1 MKYLKIFFTL
11 FLITFS
17 LVKFAQAVDLPPVY
31 RVYSAN
37 GNLIV
42 TLDDN
47 RFRVQYGDFQHV
59 VGFGNCGAGGCQY
72 FREYHNYRYLGAKQM
87 SIFVNGN
94 GDGNY
99 GTSNGWGNDYFYIL
113 PNGTSHVR
121 NFSSQIGQ
129 TIQVR
134 VRIYAFTEINYPQY
148 WSSPSFY
155 GNYYDTIHYVTIL
168 PSPPSTPAFSISNY
182 TPGSLLYS
190 AKINLAWSSS
200 GATGYRL
207 YRDNKLIADL
217 GNVTSYTFD
226 NQDDETTY
234 NYTVTAYNA
243 GGETSGS
250 TAIVVPDLY
259 IPAPSNLQITP
270 QNAFNQTEGIF
281 NLTWTD
287 NAPNETGFNIY
298 VDNVLTATLPPNTI
312 SWSTTS
318 LNVNIP
324 YTFSIR
330 AVNTS
335 NIESISVNAT
345 GVIPPGALYQRLV
358 FNPMKVTGNTG
369 ATLNFAVTVYDS
381 RGQIV
386 QDAPVTFSIVSGT
399 GTFES
404 YIADTVISTNAQGI
418 ATVNVVLGSNDF
430 ILRAGVLNT
439 NFGYAHGSHEQVPF
453 SVYSVNNNNV
463 ATINFDNGFGT
474 ATGNAANLNVD
485 ILHVYGVSLNPITAT
500 QISVLPSE
508 NGFVEF
514 VATNLGNASDIF
526 TLATANMPVGWTV
539 SLVSGA
545 TTSSATTV
553 STLTIPKHSTTNFWV
568 KVSPPDTE
576 LNVSFS
582 VNVLIN
588 ISNGYSDNGA
598 YTGFDNNSPVFAGVD
613 FITATAPIQTIDSIP
628 PTLTAISPVPGTANV
643 PVEISLY
650 FQVLDNQSGIN
661 ASSIT
666 VTTSAGVAG
675 VITSTDISNDL
686 KEFRVTFDPN
696 VNFPFDSQILVT
708 LNVNDNW
715 AGVGGPNNLTVTYN
729 FFTISGAELI
739 ISRNIAA
746 ITKPSGAP
754 GAANDLLPGSK
765 ILYHAE
771 IGNVGST
778 IAASVNVRIDM
789 PQHTKFYNVVAGDED
804 EVDYVVSGVTYDT
817 FALSGGVSTNI
828 QAIIFKMD
836 TLDIGATKN
845 IRYEVT
851 VD

>member
-1 MKYLKIFFTL
+1 MKHISKIFL
-11 FLITFS
+11 MLIFLLALS
-17 LVKFAQAVDLPPVY
+17 KNVLSVDLPPVY

-87 SIFVNGN
+87 GIFVNGN

-134 VRIYAFTEINYPQY
+134 VRIYAFTEVNYPQY
-148 WSSPSFY
+148 WAPPSFY
-155 GNYYDTIHYVTIL
+155 GNYYDETHYVTIL
-168 PSPPSTPAFSISNY
+168 PSPPSTPAFSVSNY

-200 GATGYRL
+200 GAAGYRL

-226 NQDDETTY
+226 NQDDKTTY

-250 TAIVVPDLY
+250 TSIEVPDLY
-259 IPAPSNLQITP
+259 IPAPSNLQVIA
-270 QNAFNQTEGIF
+270 QNTFNEPNGVF

-298 VDNVLTATLPPNTI
+298 IDNVLTATVPPNTT
-312 SWSTTS
+312 SWTS
-318 LNVNIP
+318 SILNANTA
-324 YTFSIR
+324 YSFSVK
-330 AVNTS
+330 AVNSS
-335 NIESISVNAT
+335 NVESISINAT
-345 GVIPPGALYQRLV
+345 NVIAPGVTYQRLV
-358 FNPMKVTGNTG
+358 FNPMKVTSNTG

-381 RGQIV
+381 QGQVV
-386 QDAPVTFSIVSGT
+386 QDAPVSFSILSGT
-399 GTFES
+399 GTFEN
-404 YIADTVISTNAQGI
+404 YIADSIVSTNAQGI
-418 ATVNVVLGSNDF
+418 ATVNVVLGGSDF
-430 ILRAGVLNT
+430 VLRAGILNSH
-439 NFGYAHGSHEQVPF
+439 FGYGHGSHEQVPF

-463 ATINFDNGFGT
+463 ATINYDNNFGT
-474 ATGNAANLNVD
+474 ATGNANNLNVD
-485 ILHVYGVSLNPITAT
+485 ILHVYGVSLNPITST

-514 VATNLGNASDIF
+514 VATNLGNAGDTF
-526 TLATANMPVGWTV
+526 ALATANMPIGWTV

-545 TTSSATTV
+545 TTASATTV
-553 STLTIPKHSTTNFWV
+553 STLTIAKHSTTNFWV

-582 VNVLIN
+582 VNILFN
-588 ISNGYSDNGA
+588 IASGYSDNGA

-628 PTLTAISPVPGTANV
+628 PTLTAINPVPGTSNV

-650 FQVLDNQSGIN
+650 FQILDNQSGIN
-661 ASSIT
+661 VSSVS

-675 VITSTDISNDL
+675 VISSTDINNDL

-696 VNFPFDSQILVT
+696 VNFPFDSQIRVT
-708 LNVNDNW
+708 LNVTDNW

-739 ISRNIAA
+739 ISRNIEA
-746 ITKPSGAP
+746 ITKPTGAL
-754 GAANDLLPGSK
+754 GGVNDLLPGSK

-778 IAASVNVRIDM
+778 IAASVNVRVDM
-789 PQHTKFYNVVAGDED
+789 PQNTKFYNIVAGDED
-804 EVDYVVSGVTYDT
+804 EVDYVVSGITYDT
-817 FALSGGVSTNI
+817 FALSGGVSSNI

-836 TLDIGATKN
+836 NLDIATTKN